1 MSPHSKSRREL
12 EDDWRQRV
20 ISARNVYLCASAQH
34 MRAVEELGH
43 GHMTPSDGSFA
54 VASAR
59 RAEAWAR
66 HELTR
71 TMHLYADLVVKGIAP
86 PLDED
91 EKLLI

>member
-1 MSPHSKSRREL
+1 MVAGGKTRQEL
-12 EDDWRQRV
+12 EEYWGKRV
-20 ISARNVYLCASAQH
+20 MNARNVQVCAIAQH

-43 GHMTPSDGSFA
+43 GHVAPADGSFA

-59 RAEAWAR
+59 RAEAWAQ
-66 HELTR
+66 HELSR